1 MYFDIGDAM
10 QAEIRQA
17 LKVVHSNYSYNSVD
31 DDSER
36 FKKMFPDSA
45 IAQQY
50 CMKSDKLAYIVNFGL
65 SPYFKDILL
74 SKTKQSLFLAV
85 SFDESYCKAIHKK
98 QMDVIIKYYDSKNVH
113 TQYLTSQFLCH
124 SRATDLK
131 YHIEETLKDLT
142 KEKIIQISMD
152 GPKVNWCFFQ
162 KMVQQRNAD
171 GLPGFISLG
180 SCSLHVLHGAF
191 RHGVE
196 ETEWGVMS
204 ILRNLD
210 LLLTSFN
217 PGRREDFTKETG
229 CEVFPLSFC
238 QVRWLESRPA
248 AIRAIEMWPSV
259 LKMVEIWKKVPKSQR
274 PKGIPYDV
282 ILKAIGDPLTVLRLH
297 FFTFVSSVIYP
308 FLERYQSDLVPS
320 SVWQHLIRAPKPNP
334 TITFLKKFPC
344 SAWGTIF
351 SFYIL

>member
-131 YHIEETLKDLT
+131 YHIEEALKDLT
-142 KEKIIQISMD
+142 NEKIIQISMD

-171 GLPGFISLG
+171 GLPGLISLG

-217 PGRREDFTKETG
+217 PGQKTLQRKRDVKSSHSLSVRLDGLSPDLLRF
-229 CEVFPLSFC
+229 VPLKCGRALSK
-238 QVRWLESRPA
+238 WL
-248 AIRAIEMWPSV
+248 
-259 LKMVEIWKKVPKSQR
+259 KFGK
-274 PKGIPYDV
+274 
-282 ILKAIGDPLTVLRLH
+282 
-297 FFTFVSSVIYP
+297 
-308 FLERYQSDLVPS
+308 RYQKVKG
-320 SVWQHLIRAPKPNP
+320 PKESH
-334 TITFLKKFPC
+334 TT
-344 SAWGTIF
+344 
-351 SFYIL
+351 